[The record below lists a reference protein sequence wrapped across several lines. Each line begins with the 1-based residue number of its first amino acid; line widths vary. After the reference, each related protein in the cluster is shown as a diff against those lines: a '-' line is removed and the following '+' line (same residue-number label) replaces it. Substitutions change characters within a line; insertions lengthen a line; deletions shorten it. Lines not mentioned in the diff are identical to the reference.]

1 MHKPDIMTWHYRRS
15 SEILVGNP
23 SFIAGGSKIRK
34 LRDKVETVESV
45 MEVANCEFLHGF
57 SASFRRVTPST
68 HVGRLSGPRFELG
81 FSVRLNCHVGK
92 DGEGTARRR
101 GRHNSIV

>member
-1 MHKPDIMTWHYRRS
+1 MWRPTLLHHELTVS
-15 SEILVGNP
+15 SLGSVCQSCTTPLPLYTNKLSQIVVEKSRLVSLGT
-23 SFIAGGSKIRK
+23 GV
-34 LRDKVETVESV
+34 D
-45 MEVANCEFLHGF
+45 
-57 SASFRRVTPST
+57 T
-68 HVGRLSGPRFELG
+68 HTHTHTQFELG